1 MTRDAWI
8 FGVSGTVFGVLVGWM
23 LGSQRVAPPIAPPA
37 AQTAQAQS
45 GGGGAEP
52 APTLDTERAVDLER
66 QANNRPTDAAVRIE
80 LANLYY
86 DARRFDLAI
95 PWYEAALKLEPK
107 NVNVSTDLA
116 LSIYATGDA
125 DRALKQIE
133 TSLSIDP
140 KHVKTLLNQGIIL
153 AFGKNDLN
161 AAAASWQKVID
172 IAPTS
177 EEARIAKEGLA
188 GIQSRHNNTTEN
200 PKGKGGGAGD
210 K

>member
-1 MTRDAWI
+1 VTRDAWI
-8 FGVSGTVFGVLVGWM
+8 FGVSGTVFGVLVGWI
-23 LGSQRVAPPIAPPA
+23 LGSQRVAPPIAQPA
-37 AQTAQAQS
+37 AQTAQAPS
-45 GGGGAEP
+45 GGAEP
-52 APTLDTERAVDLER
+52 APTLDTERAIDLER
-66 QANNRPTDAAVRIE
+66 QANNRPTDAAVRID

-86 DARRFDLAI
+86 DARRFDLAV

-116 LSIYATGDA
+116 LCFYATNEA

-133 TSLSIDP
+133 YSLSVDP

-161 AAAASWQKVID
+161 AAAVSWQKVIA

-177 EEARIAKEGLA
+177 DEARIAKEGLA
-188 GIQSRHNNTTEN
+188 GIESRHNNTTDN
-200 PKGKGGGAGD
+200 PKGKGGGAGA

>member
-1 MTRDAWI
+1 VTRDAWI
-8 FGVSGTVFGVLVGWM
+8 FGVSGTVFGVLVGWI
-23 LGSQRVAPPIAPPA
+23 LGSQRVAPPVAAPA
-37 AQTAQAQS
+37 AQTAQAPS
-45 GGGGAEP
+45 GAGAEA
-52 APTLDTERAVDLER
+52 APTLDTERAIDLER
-66 QANNRPTDAAVRIE
+66 QANNRPTDAAIRID

-107 NVNVSTDLA
+107 NVNASTDLA
-116 LSIYATGDA
+116 LCFYATNEA

-133 TSLSIDP
+133 YSLSVDP

-161 AAAASWQKVID
+161 AAAVSWQKVIA

-177 EEARIAKEGLA
+177 DEARIAKEGLA
-188 GIQSRHNNTTEN
+188 GIESRHNNTTDN
-200 PKGKGGGAGD
+200 PKGKGGGAGA